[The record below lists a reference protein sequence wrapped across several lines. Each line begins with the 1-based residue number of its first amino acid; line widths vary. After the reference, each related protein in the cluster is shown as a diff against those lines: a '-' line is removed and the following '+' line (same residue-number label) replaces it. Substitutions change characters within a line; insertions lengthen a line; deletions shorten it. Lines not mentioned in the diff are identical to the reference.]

1 MKEFDTRAE
10 AKSRAEFITPQ
21 ALRQFLA
28 EKITRSDLS
37 ILEPAIGSGQL
48 LFDISDKIQS
58 IDGFDVSQNVVDMC
72 KQNFKGKGGNIE
84 CKDFI
89 TAEISKSYDIAIA
102 NYPFSLPISEEQKI
116 SISSDAFLSRF
127 YSKDKDKSE
136 SLFDIPK
143 QVKPTEVNGVL
154 DFIFILKS
162 FQYANEGFYFCF
174 PGIAYRKQ
182 EEKFRKHLIENKFIK
197 EIGAL
202 NNCKFDHTS
211 ISILFIHLTKTPNE
225 TTKSFTLDFKTNEYL
240 EKIATFEN
248 NQFDYPHKEI
258 EKEYFDPVET
268 ERQVRKSIIDNL
280 LKELDFSTQIY
291 NLDHEIRKNLPSME
305 EYTQEIIGILNN
317 YGKN

>member
-1 MKEFDTRAE
+1 MNEFDTRAE

-48 LFDISDKIQS
+48 LFNISDKIQS

-72 KQNFKGKGGNIE
+72 KKNFKGKGGNIE
-84 CKDFI
+84 CRDFI

-127 YSKDKDKSE
+127 YLKDKDKSE

-162 FQYANEGFYFCF
+162 FQYVNEGFYFCF

-182 EEKFRKHLIENKFIK
+182 EEKFRKYLIENKSIK
-197 EIGAL
+197 EIGTL

-225 TTKSFTLDFKTNEYL
+225 TTKAFTLDFKTNEL
-240 EKIATFEN
+240 IEGVATFEN
-248 NQFDYPHKEI
+248 NVFDFPKKEI
-258 EKEYFDPVET
+258 EKEYFDTVET
-268 ERQVRKSIIDNL
+268 ERKVRKSIIDNL
-280 LKELDFSTQIY
+280 LKELDFSQKIY
-291 NLDHEIRKNLPSME
+291 NLDPELRKNLPSIQE
-305 EYTQEIIGILNN
+305 FKKEIIL
-317 YGKN
+317 KLEA